1 MAGGPTTE
9 NNMKKITL
17 AAALLLASTVAAS
30 AQTSIGGKY
39 TVEGTNLDGSTYS
52 GTAEVTLT
60 SETTC
65 TIHWETG
72 STTSD
77 GICMR
82 NDESF
87 AASYVSGDIF
97 GLVIYKVAT
106 DGSMT
111 GLWTIAN
118 NGGAGTEILKP
129 AQ

>member
-1 MAGGPTTE
+1 
-9 NNMKKITL
+9 MKKITL

-97 GLVIYKVAT
+97 GLVIYKVAP